1 MFDHY
6 FTYWDDLPAD
16 GGYPLFGGVHL
27 AWLFGIAATIILCV
41 ICLRRQSPALQN
53 RLLKILA
60 FILLALETY
69 REIVLAVTGHFSFQ
83 TLPLHL
89 CSLAIFIEAIFAFFP
104 KAFFGELVCV
114 VILPAATAGLLCPD
128 WLRYPTLNYMNIH
141 GFASHGILVL
151 FSIIT
156 LLSGKYRPRIRR
168 IYMSLLFFAVAVPVI
183 YRLNVWQG
191 TNFMFLNRPSTG
203 SPFETIYEA
212 YGYTAYL
219 AVFSATVL
227 ALILAMYSI
236 IGLVYFVKDKKHST
250 NSKAAAKNR

>member
-6 FTYWDDLPAD
+6 FTYWDELPAD
-16 GGYPLFGGVHL
+16 GGYTLFGSVHL
-27 AWLFGIAATIILCV
+27 AWLFGIAAAIILCL
-41 ICLRRQSPALQN
+41 ICLRKQNPVLQN
-53 RLLKILA
+53 RFLKILA
-60 FILLALETY
+60 ILLLALEAY
-69 REIVLAVTGHFSFQ
+69 REIVLAATGHFSFQ

-89 CSLAIFIEAIFAFFP
+89 CSLAIFIEAIFAFYP

-141 GFASHGILVL
+141 GFVSHGILIL
-151 FSIIT
+151 FSFIT
-156 LLSGKYRPRIRR
+156 LLSGKYRPGIRR
-168 IYMSLLFFAVAVPVI
+168 IYMPLLFFAVAVPVI

-191 TNFMFLNRPSTG
+191 TNFMFLNCPSTG
-203 SPFETIYEA
+203 SPFETIYAA

-227 ALILAMYSI
+227 ALILAIYGI
-236 IGLVYFVKDKKHST
+236 IGLVYYVKDKKTQHQ
-250 NSKAAAKNR
+250 